1 MNNEERHRRCLNANG
16 NNRDRCRVYSRRVY
30 ECRDCSFSILSR
42 PAYLR
47 YVGIDSVTEE
57 T

>member
-1 MNNEERHRRCLNANG
+1 MNNEEKHRRCLNANG